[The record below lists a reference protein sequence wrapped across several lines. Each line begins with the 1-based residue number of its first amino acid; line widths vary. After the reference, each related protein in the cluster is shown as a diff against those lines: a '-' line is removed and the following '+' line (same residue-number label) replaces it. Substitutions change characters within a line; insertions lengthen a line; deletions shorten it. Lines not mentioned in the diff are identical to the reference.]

1 MMGRFDFTKGM
12 ITGALVGAAVGMML
26 DPINDR
32 NKRRVKR
39 SAGRYMKIAGNV
51 LESMLDYRR

>member
-26 DPINDR
+26 DPINER
-32 NKRRVKR
+32 NKRRVK
-39 SAGRYMKIAGNV
+39 IIIW
-51 LESMLDYRR
+51 